1 MGLGHTFVSNPY
13 DKGYLFV
20 LTSLYNNY
28 ILALG
33 YARRLF
39 IIELVKDGLVVAAV
53 LCTVWYHSVP
63 LLVWGQLGA
72 SALTW
77 VAAMAIVSRA
87 TGYRTTPYA
96 PRSRAL
102 RSSNSVAGR
111 RRRIRHSVSPLHP
124 ALLLL
129 CVTTAGG
136 GLYAGISFIFHF
148 PELTELKK
156 KNFTLSMKRPGEF
169 KGENAKRFRHIG
181 FLLNLHV

>member
-1 MGLGHTFVSNPY
+1 MIGVAVAGAPLFHTLFGHKWDSAIPLFQILTIRGIF
-13 DKGYLFV
+13 FV

-87 TGYRTTPYA
+87 TGYRTTLMLRDLAPYA
-96 PRSRAL
+96 AAAL
-102 RSSNSVAGR
+102 LAGGAAFATLFL
-111 RRRIRHSVSPLHP
+111 PLHP

-156 KNFTLSMKRPGEF
+156 RISRS
-169 KGENAKRFRHIG
+169 A
-181 FLLNLHV
+181 